1 MKYVDT
7 PLKTSKLWQNALAL
21 VGFRPKK
28 TAMDFKAQLLK
39 IAEHLDAQQVDD
51 AENILLDIE
60 PQSHSNAE
68 RRLILMFWLRVCM
81 QRSIGQPM
89 ATDMCRKWFEMLEN
103 ALAGGELW
111 AVLNFAEKAEPY
123 FGSNVIA
130 RTMILALW
138 NRLSNADFGQQYQAL
153 SLCFACGD
161 GFVLHSFFDHL
172 LKADARFVPD
182 FWQFQGLARRWSEAG
197 GDIVE
202 DRSVQ
207 LLKATNRP
215 DLTALF
221 EIYVK
226 ILRQSDIAHAYTSAA
241 TLTDATQ
248 RQRVAGYLLGASQT
262 SDLMRLAVD
271 LHDALSSPENNSDRS
286 LMQARLAISEGNW
299 AEAITQTAG
308 LMDHPEHRKAA
319 VCLRALALAHGG
331 DHENAQA
338 AIDHVRFTESTPWY
352 LRGRA
357 SLIGMTA
364 RILRDGESPV
374 QHLPSP
380 NLGLGSGRPLAQ
392 SLWVGPK
399 LRWIEQMSMQ
409 SYLLNGWRY
418 KLFVYEE
425 PDGVPEGVE
434 ICDAAA
440 ILPRSAIFRE
450 GDASGAHKG
459 SLGAFSDLFRYAMLA
474 RVGGLWTDTDVINLR
489 PFDPQGQRIVASEW
503 TDAGIIGPN
512 GAMMAAPAMD
522 RLQLIALR
530 MAEELISDG
539 NLHFAR
545 IGPELLAEILGQDGS
560 HRYRILPPH
569 FLNPIGWMETGRLL
583 ESFDQTRS
591 LPILAKAHNL
601 HVYTETWRLIGL
613 SLDKPP
619 QGDGFLHVLYDR
631 LMNANSTETRNV
643 MELALL

>member
-1 MKYVDT
+1 M
-7 PLKTSKLWQNALAL
+7 PKLLQRALAL
-21 VGFRPKK
+21 LGFRPQK
-28 TAMDFKAQLLK
+28 TVTQFQSDLLK
-39 IAEHLDAQQVDD
+39 IAAHLDAQQVDD
-51 AENILLDIE
+51 AENILGDIDA
-60 PQSHSNAE
+60 QNHSNAE
-68 RRLILMFWLRVCM
+68 RRLILMLWLRVFM
-81 QRSIGQPM
+81 HRSIGQPM
-89 ATDMCRKWFEMLEN
+89 ATDMCRKWFELLEN
-103 ALAGGELW
+103 ALAGGDLW
-111 AVLNFAEKAEPY
+111 AVLNFADKAEPY
-123 FGSNVIA
+123 FGANVIA
-130 RTMILALW
+130 RTMTLALW
-138 NRLSNADFGQQYQAL
+138 NRLPSADFTQQYQAL
-153 SLCFACGD
+153 SLCFAGGD
-161 GFVLHSFFDHL
+161 GAVLHSFFDHL
-172 LKADARFVPD
+172 LQADPRFVPD

-202 DRSVQ
+202 DRTVQ
-207 LLKATNRP
+207 MLNATNRP
-215 DLTALF
+215 DLNALF

-226 ILRQSDIAHAYTSAA
+226 ILRQSDIAQAYSVAA

-248 RQRVAGYLLGASQT
+248 RQRVAAYLLGASQT
-262 SDLMRLAVD
+262 TDMMALAVD
-271 LHDALSSPENNSDRS
+271 LHDALSDPENNSDRM
-286 LMQARLAISEGNW
+286 LMKARLAIANGDW
-299 AEAITQTAG
+299 AEAIIQTSG

-319 VCLRALALAHGG
+319 VCLRALALAHCG

-338 AIDHVRFTESTPWY
+338 AIDHVRFAESTPWY

-364 RILRDGESPV
+364 RILRDGDSPV

-380 NLGLGSGRPLAQ
+380 NLTISSGRPLAQ

-425 PDGVPEGVE
+425 PEGVPEGVE

-440 ILPRSAIFRE
+440 ILPRSTIFRE

-489 PFDPQGQRIVASEW
+489 PFDPEGQRLVASEW
-503 TDAGIIGPN
+503 TDAGLIGPN

-522 RLQLIALR
+522 RLQLNALR

-560 HRYRILPPH
+560 QGYLILPPH

-583 ESFDQTRS
+583 ESFDQTRA
-591 LPILAKAHNL
+591 LPILAQAHNL

-619 QGDGFLHVLYDR
+619 QGDGFLPMLYER
-631 LMNANSTETRNV
+631 LMNANTTGTRNV